1 MQQAQ
6 SHGQAVSVPAIRNW
20 RLRPAVL
27 GAIALSALVA
37 GCTTGTGP
45 RPAAGPGKPAGTEG
59 AVAERD
65 KQRVA
70 VLVPTTGPN
79 AALGQ
84 SIANAAN
91 MALLDSGNQRI
102 RLTVYNTAG
111 GAAGAA
117 QRALAEGNRLFLGP
131 LLAPDVRAV
140 QGVARSANVPI
151 LSFSNDAS
159 LAGGGTYVLGF
170 QVDQS
175 IERVVQFARGRGVT
189 RFAALVPTGAYGER
203 ASGAMLRAV
212 EDSGGRLTSI
222 APYSRDTRGLT
233 AAVRKLTGMNAPT
246 ARAQVR
252 PDGTVARNDPRPAT
266 ASFDA
271 VLIADSG
278 KVALAAFPLLQKSG
292 AGNARLL
299 GTELW
304 NTEPGL
310 AKVAAMRGAW
320 FASVSDT
327 TFRQFASR
335 YRARFGG
342 APYRLASL
350 GYDSVL
356 LVNRVAARWEPA
368 TPFPQA
374 ALRDGGGFAGV
385 DGAFR
390 FAGAGVAVRA
400 LEVQQIDAG
409 GFSVVSPAPA
419 RFE

>member
-6 SHGQAVSVPAIRNW
+6 AHEQAVSVRQHLVRAM
-20 RLRPAVL
+20 AMF
-27 GAIALSALVA
+27 AALSLVA
-37 GCTTGTGP
+37 ACTTGRGTRPGQTGP
-45 RPAAGPGKPAGTEG
+45 AKPAERQ
-59 AVAERD
+59 AEQAEKDRQ
-65 KQRVA
+65 KVA

-91 MALLDSGNQRI
+91 LALLDSGNQHI
-102 RLTVYNTAG
+102 RLTIYNTAG
-111 GAAGAA
+111 GAAAAA

-140 QGVARSANVPI
+140 QGVARTANVPI
-151 LSFSNDAS
+151 VSFSNDAA

-175 IERVVQFARGRGVT
+175 IDRVVRFARGRGVE

-203 ASGAMLRAV
+203 ASSAMLRSV
-212 EDSGGRLTSI
+212 ESADGRMTAI
-222 APYSRDTRGLT
+222 ATYTRDTKGLT
-233 AAVRKLTGMNAPT
+233 RAVRKLTGADAP
-246 ARAQVR
+246 AAKAQVR
-252 PDGTVARNDPRPAT
+252 PDGTVVKVEPHRTGVP
-266 ASFDA
+266 FDA

-278 KVALAAFPLLQKSG
+278 KVALAALPLMQKSG
-292 AGNARLL
+292 ASNVRLL

-310 AKVAAMRGAW
+310 ARVGAMRGSW
-320 FASVSDT
+320 FASVPDSF
-327 TFRQFASR
+327 FRQFATR
-335 YRARFGG
+335 YRARFGS

-356 LVNRVAARWEPA
+356 LVNRIAAKWEPG
-368 TPFPQA
+368 TPFPQSG
-374 ALRDGGGFAGV
+374 LRDGGGFAGV

-390 FAGAGVAVRA
+390 FNGAGVAVRA
-400 LEVQQIDAG
+400 LEVQQIGPD
-409 GFSVVSPAPA
+409 GFAVVSPAA
-419 RFE
+419 AKFE